1 VPAGDDALVI
11 FSAEAQ
17 VPLRRKLTSHP
28 CQGGIVS
35 IGLQAQDAR
44 PTHAKRRHLLI
55 AGTGRA
61 GTSFLVRFLAELG
74 LETHISRF
82 GEDPWDDAAQAGLE
96 DLPVVAGLEN
106 LPYIFKTP
114 WAYQFIEQM
123 LADSAIEFDAVIIPM
138 RDLVEAAASR
148 SIVQLQAIH
157 GRAPWMAQM
166 DNAWEDW
173 GDTAGGAVFSLNP
186 VDQSRLLAAGFH
198 RLVNRLV
205 QAEVPLIF
213 VAFPRIVQDT
223 DYLIGKLRPVIP
235 ASVTL
240 EQARQSHRRV
250 ADAALVRVGQEL
262 SRTGERHVLPAGSL
276 PTLKELDNIALRRE
290 LVRLRDR
297 LAATEAARLA
307 LARSQLVRRLFNRCR
322 RTVRAVLQN
331 RR

>member
-1 VPAGDDALVI
+1 M
-11 FSAEAQ
+11 
-17 VPLRRKLTSHP
+17 
-28 CQGGIVS
+28 S

-96 DLPVVAGLEN
+96 DLPVAAGLEN

-123 LADSAIEFDAVIIPM
+123 LADSAIAFDAVIIPM

-166 DNAWEDW
+166 DNTWEDW

-213 VAFPRIVQDT
+213 VAFPRMVQDT

-250 ADAALVRVGQEL
+250 ADAALVRVGEEL

-322 RTVRAVLQN
+322 RTVRAMLQH

>member
-1 VPAGDDALVI
+1 M
-11 FSAEAQ
+11 
-17 VPLRRKLTSHP
+17 
-28 CQGGIVS
+28 S

-96 DLPVVAGLEN
+96 DLPVAAGLEN

-123 LADSAIEFDAVIIPM
+123 LADSAIAFDAVIIPM

-166 DNAWEDW
+166 DNTWEDW

-213 VAFPRIVQDT
+213 VAFPRMVQDT

-262 SRTGERHVLPAGSL
+262 SQTGELHVLPAASL

-322 RTVRAVLQN
+322 RTVRAMLQH

>member
-1 VPAGDDALVI
+1 M
-11 FSAEAQ
+11 
-17 VPLRRKLTSHP
+17 
-28 CQGGIVS
+28 S
-35 IGLQAQDAR
+35 IGLRVQDAR
-44 PTHAKRRHLLI
+44 PTQSKRRHLLI

-61 GTSFLVRFLAELG
+61 GTSFLVRFLTELG
-74 LETHISRF
+74 LETHISRS
-82 GEDPWDDAAQAGLE
+82 GENPWDDAAQAGLE

-123 LADSAIEFDAVIIPM
+123 LADSAIDFDAVIIPM

-166 DNAWEDW
+166 DDTWEDW
-173 GDTAGGAVFSLNP
+173 GDTAGGAVFSLDP
-186 VDQSRLLAAGFH
+186 VDQSRLLAVGFH

-205 QAEVPLIF
+205 QAEVPVIF
-213 VAFPRIVQDT
+213 VAFPRLVTDT

-250 ADAALVRVGQEL
+250 ADAALVRVDQEL
-262 SRTGERHVLPAGSL
+262 SRTGERPIPAAPSAPAI

-322 RTVRAVLQN
+322 RTVRAMLQN

>member
-1 VPAGDDALVI
+1 
-11 FSAEAQ
+11 
-17 VPLRRKLTSHP
+17 
-28 CQGGIVS
+28 VS

-96 DLPVVAGLEN
+96 DLPVAAGLEN

-123 LADSAIEFDAVIIPM
+123 LADSAIAFDAVIIPM

-166 DNAWEDW
+166 DNTWEDW

-213 VAFPRIVQDT
+213 VAFPRMVQDT

-262 SRTGERHVLPAGSL
+262 SQTGELHVLPAASL

-322 RTVRAVLQN
+322 RTVRAMLQH

>member
-1 VPAGDDALVI
+1 M
-11 FSAEAQ
+11 
-17 VPLRRKLTSHP
+17 
-28 CQGGIVS
+28 S

-96 DLPVVAGLEN
+96 DLPVAAGLEN

-123 LADSAIEFDAVIIPM
+123 LADSAIAFDAVIIPM

-166 DNAWEDW
+166 DNTWEDW

-213 VAFPRIVQDT
+213 VAFPRMVQDT

-262 SRTGERHVLPAGSL
+262 SQTGELHVLPAALL

-322 RTVRAVLQN
+322 RTVRAMLQH

>member
-1 VPAGDDALVI
+1 
-11 FSAEAQ
+11 
-17 VPLRRKLTSHP
+17 
-28 CQGGIVS
+28 VS

-96 DLPVVAGLEN
+96 DLPVAAGLEN

-123 LADSAIEFDAVIIPM
+123 LADSAIAFDAVIIPM

-166 DNAWEDW
+166 DNTWEDW

-186 VDQSRLLAAGFH
+186 VDQARLLALGFH

-205 QAEVPLIF
+205 LAEVPLIF
-213 VAFPRIVQDT
+213 VAFPRMVQDT

-250 ADAALVRVGQEL
+250 ADAALVRVGEEL

-322 RTVRAVLQN
+322 RTVRAMLQH

>member
-1 VPAGDDALVI
+1 
-11 FSAEAQ
+11 
-17 VPLRRKLTSHP
+17 
-28 CQGGIVS
+28 VS

-96 DLPVVAGLEN
+96 DLPVAAGLEN

-123 LADSAIEFDAVIIPM
+123 LADSAIAFDAVIIPM

-166 DNAWEDW
+166 DNTWEDW

-198 RLVNRLV
+198 GLVNRLV

-213 VAFPRIVQDT
+213 VAFPRMVQDT

-262 SRTGERHVLPAGSL
+262 SQTGELHVLPAASL

-322 RTVRAVLQN
+322 RTVRAMLQH

>member
-1 VPAGDDALVI
+1 VPPGDDAPVI

-44 PTHAKRRHLLI
+44 PTQSKRRHLLI

-96 DLPVVAGLEN
+96 DLPVAAGLEN

-123 LADSAIEFDAVIIPM
+123 LADSAIAFDAVIIPM
-138 RDLVEAAASR
+138 RDLAEAAASR

-157 GRAPWMAQM
+157 GRAPWMTQM
-166 DNAWEDW
+166 DNTWEDW

-262 SRTGERHVLPAGSL
+262 SQTGERHVLPAGSL
-276 PTLKELDNIALRRE
+276 PTLKELDNVALRRE

-322 RTVRAVLQN
+322 RTVRAILQN